1 MVAFAGHTLLNG
13 VDRNLIRDILVP
25 LFSKTDV
32 MNALIKI
39 SVLFTAA
46 ILLSWFTPL
55 TDIPLL
61 HAEELTSPRQQ
72 AQELQK
78 FYNSLTSITF
88 DFSQISRT
96 GGRERSGR
104 GNAVFVKPEI
114 SGKSTSAAIN
124 QRKSRSIMRWN
135 YTEPD
140 KQVIINDGTIL
151 SIYTDKDRQ
160 LIKTSARELESDI
173 TYAFF
178 AGTRDLLED
187 FEALPANS
195 DFIFSSAENLQIIKL
210 VPRQPH
216 NQIRAVFIWSDNNN
230 IIHHMLIEDHFDST
244 TELNFEN
251 IAFNSLQITD
261 EKTIDSIISFSI
273 PPGTEIIQQ

>member
-1 MVAFAGHTLLNG
+1 MVAFARHTLLTG
-13 VDRNLIRDILVP
+13 VGRNIIQDILVP
-25 LFSKTDV
+25 LLLQTDIMNSPIKT
-32 MNALIKI
+32 
-39 SVLFTAA
+39 SVSFAA
-46 ILLSWFTPL
+46 VILLSWL
-55 TDIPLL
+55 TLLTFIPLL
-61 HAEELTSPRQQ
+61 QAEELTSPQQQ

-88 DFSQISRT
+88 DFSQTSRT
-96 GGRERSGR
+96 GGRERSGS

-114 SGKSTSAAIN
+114 SAKNASGTIN
-124 QRKSRSIMRWN
+124 QKKYRSIMRWN

-140 KQVIINDGTIL
+140 KQVIINDGTTL

-178 AGTRDLLED
+178 AGTRNLLED

-195 DFIFSSAENLQIIKL
+195 DFIFSTVENLQIIKL

-216 NQIRAVFIWSDNNN
+216 NQIRAVFIWSDTKN

-251 IAFNSLQITD
+251 ITLNSLQVND
-261 EKTIDSIISFSI
+261 EKTIDSIVSFSI